1 MKDKF
6 LEKYKEY
13 LFMSCKHCSQDRPDG
28 KSLRD
33 WQRLQVGVK
42 GSTMIIFCERCEEIV
57 ARFQHDMDVPET
69 CDCCTEEVIEGGY
82 NEWK

>member
-6 LEKYKEY
+6 LEKYKDY
-13 LFMSCKHCSQDRPDG
+13 LFMSCRQCSQDRPDG
-28 KSLRD
+28 NSLRD

-57 ARFQHDMDVPET
+57 GKFQHDLDVPET
-69 CDCCTEEVIEGGY
+69 CDCCTDEIKEGGY
-82 NEWK
+82 NEWT